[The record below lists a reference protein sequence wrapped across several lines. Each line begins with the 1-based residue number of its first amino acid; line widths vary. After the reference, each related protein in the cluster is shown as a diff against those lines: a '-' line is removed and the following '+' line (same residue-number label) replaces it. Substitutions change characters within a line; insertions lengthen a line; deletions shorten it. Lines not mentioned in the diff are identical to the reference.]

1 MKNRVETFNP
11 PILRERGGRG
21 EKGTETSTPTPYHTK
36 DLGGKRKRGQRTPLT
51 GNYSIINCYPETV
64 VLPLCPTTK
73 FPTKLDF
80 LHAIP
85 DKAKPS
91 LLTLNLSNFGDQ
103 EKMKAASCPMH

>member
-64 VLPLCPTTK
+64 VLPLYPTTK
-73 FPTKLDF
+73 FPTKLTL
-80 LHAIP
+80 LHAP
-85 DKAKPS
+85 PENQAFTPFPKTCKLWARK
-91 LLTLNLSNFGDQ
+91 
-103 EKMKAASCPMH
+103 